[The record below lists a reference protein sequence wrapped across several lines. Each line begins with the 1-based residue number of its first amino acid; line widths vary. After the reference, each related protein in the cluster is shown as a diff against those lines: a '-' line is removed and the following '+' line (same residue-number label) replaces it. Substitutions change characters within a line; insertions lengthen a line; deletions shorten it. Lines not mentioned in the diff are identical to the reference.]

1 MNGHATFYLDKRYY
15 IIENNRKRVWVFV
28 YKGITMKRQTIK
40 VISIFIILLVGA
52 ISISGCKQK
61 EQMNNYMVN
70 VTANQISVNPECVTQ
85 NAGKVADFSVRLFQ
99 QSLDSQSNTLVSP
112 VSVMHALGMMA
123 NGADGDTLLQMEE
136 LFGVSV
142 AEMNE
147 CMYALKNTLPQSPR
161 CKVEITN
168 TITLNEDG
176 NLILENDFL
185 QTNADYYGSGICS
198 TQLDE
203 GTNMIL
209 NNALS
214 FDAEW
219 EYIYY
224 PNDVYEREFTK
235 EDGTVQTV
243 PMMASDEY
251 SFIEDDKATGFIKKY
266 ADNEY
271 AFMALL
277 PNEGINLDDYVA
289 GLTGEHVINLY
300 HNPQDIL
307 TFTRLPKFETVCDME
322 MSGVLKNMGMTDA
335 WDMQTA
341 DFSKIGNCDG
351 NGLYISRATHKTKIV
366 VDELGTRAQAETD
379 IAAAAAS
386 EALEYREVYLNRPF
400 VYLIMDCE
408 NGIPLFIGTVREI

>member
-1 MNGHATFYLDKRYY
+1 MKKQMN
-15 IIENNRKRVWVFV
+15 
-28 YKGITMKRQTIK
+28 K
-40 VISIFIILLVGA
+40 VIKISAAFLLCA
-52 ISISGCKQK
+52 ISLCGCKQE
-61 EQMNNYMVN
+61 EQMNNYMEN

-85 NAGKVADFSVRLFQ
+85 NAGKVAGFSVRLFQ

-112 VSVMHALGMMA
+112 VSVMYAFGMIA

-136 LFGVSV
+136 LFGMSG
-142 AEMNE
+142 AEVNE
-147 CMYALKNTLPQSPR
+147 CMYVLKSTLPQSPR
-161 CKVEITN
+161 CKVDITN
-168 TITLNEDG
+168 SITLNEEG
-176 NLILENDFL
+176 NLALENDFL
-185 QTNADYYGSGICS
+185 QTNADYYGSEICS

-209 NNALS
+209 NNAVS

-224 PNDVYEREFTK
+224 PNDVHEREFTK

-251 SFIEDDKATGFIKKY
+251 SFVEDDKATGFIKKY

-277 PNEGINLDDYVA
+277 PNEGIGLDDYVA

-307 TFTRLPKFETVCDME
+307 TYTRLPKFETECDME
-322 MSGVLKNMGMTDA
+322 MNDVLKNMGMTDA
-335 WDMQTA
+335 WDMQAA
-341 DFSKIGNCDG
+341 DFSKVGNNNG

>member
-1 MNGHATFYLDKRYY
+1 MKKQMN
-15 IIENNRKRVWVFV
+15 
-28 YKGITMKRQTIK
+28 K
-40 VISIFIILLVGA
+40 VIRNSVVFLLCA
-52 ISISGCKQK
+52 ISICGCKDK
-61 EQMNNYMVN
+61 EQINNCMEN

-112 VSVMHALGMMA
+112 VSVMYAFGMMA

-136 LFGVSV
+136 LFGMSG
-142 AEMNE
+142 AEVNE
-147 CMYALKNTLPQSPR
+147 CMYVLKSTLPQSPR
-161 CKVEITN
+161 CKVDITN
-168 TITLNEDG
+168 SITLNEDG
-176 NLILENDFL
+176 NLTLENDFL
-185 QTNADYYGSGICS
+185 QTDADYYGSEIYS

-209 NNALS
+209 NNVLS

-224 PNDVYEREFTK
+224 PNDVYEHEFTK

-251 SFIEDDKATGFIKKY
+251 SFVEDDKATGFIKKY

-277 PNEGINLDDYVA
+277 PNEGINLDDYVV

-307 TFTRLPKFETVCDME
+307 TFTRLPKFETECDME
-322 MSGVLKNMGMTDA
+322 MNDVLKNMGLTDA
-335 WDMQTA
+335 WDVQTA
-341 DFSKIGNCDG
+341 DFTKIGNFDG

>member
-1 MNGHATFYLDKRYY
+1 MKKQMN
-15 IIENNRKRVWVFV
+15 
-28 YKGITMKRQTIK
+28 K
-40 VISIFIILLVGA
+40 VIKISAAFLLCA
-52 ISISGCKQK
+52 ISLCGCKQE
-61 EQMNNYMVN
+61 EQMNNYMEN

-112 VSVMHALGMMA
+112 VSVMYAFGMMA

-136 LFGVSV
+136 LFGMSG
-142 AEMNE
+142 AEVNE
-147 CMYALKNTLPQSPR
+147 CMYVLKSTLPQSPR
-161 CKVEITN
+161 CKVDITN
-168 TITLNEDG
+168 SITLNEDG
-176 NLILENDFL
+176 NLTLENDFL
-185 QTNADYYGSGICS
+185 QTDADYYGSEIYS

-203 GTNMIL
+203 GANMIL
-209 NNALS
+209 NNVLS

-224 PNDVYEREFTK
+224 PNDVYEHEFTK

-251 SFIEDDKATGFIKKY
+251 SFVEDDKATGFIKKY

-307 TFTRLPKFETVCDME
+307 TFTRLPKLETVCDME
-322 MSGVLKNMGMTDA
+322 MNDVLKNMGMTDA
-335 WDMQTA
+335 WDSQTA
-341 DFSKIGNCDG
+341 DFTKIGNFDG

>member
-1 MNGHATFYLDKRYY
+1 MKKQMN
-15 IIENNRKRVWVFV
+15 
-28 YKGITMKRQTIK
+28 K
-40 VISIFIILLVGA
+40 VIKISAAFLLCA
-52 ISISGCKQK
+52 ISLCGCKDK
-61 EQMNNYMVN
+61 EQMNNYMEN

-112 VSVMHALGMMA
+112 VSVMYAFGMMA

-136 LFGVSV
+136 LFGMSG
-142 AEMNE
+142 AEVNE
-147 CMYALKNTLPQSPR
+147 CMYVLKSTLPQSPR
-161 CKVEITN
+161 CKVDITN
-168 TITLNEDG
+168 SITLNGDG
-176 NLILENDFL
+176 DLTLENDFL

-224 PNDVYEREFTK
+224 PNDVHEREFTK

-251 SFIEDDKATGFIKKY
+251 SFLEDDNATGFIKKY

-277 PNEGINLDDYVA
+277 PNEGIGLDDYVA
-289 GLTGEHVINLY
+289 GLTGEHVINLC

-307 TFTRLPKFETVCDME
+307 TYTRLPKFETECDME
-322 MSGVLKNMGMTDA
+322 MNDVLKNMGLTDA

-341 DFSKIGNCDG
+341 DFTKIGNCDG

-408 NGIPLFIGTVREI
+408 NEIPLFIGTVREI